1 MSAMRLVL
9 AGLLACSLTSA
20 IVIPSA
26 WAQSASGKR
35 GEAIVKA
42 NCAVCHAVERKGDS
56 PNKAA
61 PPFRTLG
68 QRYKLDD
75 LQEALAEGIVVGHGG
90 ADMPHF
96 VFEPQEI
103 DDIIA
108 YLKFV
113 NRQR

>member
-1 MSAMRLVL
+1 MSAMRWVL
-9 AGLLACSLTSA
+9 ASFMAVSLANGA
-20 IVIPSA
+20 V
-26 WAQSASGKR
+26 AQSASAKR
-35 GEAIVKA
+35 GEVIVKT
-42 NCAVCHAVERKGDS
+42 NCAECHSVERKGDS

-96 VFEPQEI
+96 VFEPDEI